1 MLRSLLLAV
10 ALMSPAVVGAPLV
23 QRPLLIT
30 THELSPYSFI
40 DGHGAVRGFA
50 VERVRCA
57 LARMQQP
64 YQLQSMSWPRAQ
76 DEVLTGHAELLL
88 AAART
93 PERDAYA
100 APSIAIAPQTW
111 TWYLPVGSPL
121 EPTARAFRQQ
131 QRVASLAGAAAFDHL
146 QQQGYQHLS
155 EARDMEQLLA
165 WLLSGDVDA
174 VLANNLSM
182 DLLLAQHQARPF
194 VRSLPYL
201 EKPLV
206 VYVNLA
212 FSQAYP
218 AFMPAFNDALAH
230 CLEQIPMAAD
240 EPPTLAAEAMVV
252 GQRLY

>member
-1 MLRSLLLAV
+1 MLRSLLLASV
-10 ALMSPAVVGAPLV
+10 LMSSVVVAAPLV

-100 APSIAIAPQTW
+100 TASIAIAPQIW
-111 TWYLPVGSPL
+111 AWYLPVGSPL

-131 QRVASLAGAAAFDHL
+131 RRVASLAGAATYAHL
-146 QQQGYQHLS
+146 QQQGYLHLS

-165 WLLSGDVDA
+165 SLLSGDVDA

-182 DLLLAQHQARPF
+182 DQLLAQHQARPF
-194 VRSLPYL
+194 VRALPYL
-201 EKPLV
+201 DKPLV

-218 AFMPAFNDALAH
+218 TFMPAFNDALAH
-230 CLEQIPMAAD
+230 CREQIPVAAD
-240 EPPTLAAEAMVV
+240 EPSAPTADAMVI